1 MNHPPLC
8 PASMHARARPRST
21 FNVQRSTFFLLAFSA
36 LLALP
41 ARAQVAAGTVLDE
54 VVAVVADEPVLAS
67 EVTALAAT
75 VAEGGEVTD
84 EVWSRALDEIVAQLV
99 LIARAQQDTTIVV
112 TEDQVDQQLD
122 ARIAQLARQAGG
134 QAQLEAYYGMPVEEI
149 RVRFRDDVRR
159 QLLAQQYQ
167 SRRLRE
173 VTITP
178 SEVRAWFATIPEDQV
193 PEVPELVRVA
203 HVVKAPAPSEA
214 AREAARTLAEALR
227 DSVLAGQ
234 ATIEDL
240 ARRHTDDRA
249 SAARGGLYED
259 VNVRDL
265 VPEFGIVAGTL
276 EPGGLSQ
283 VFETT
288 FGYHV
293 MRLNARQGDVIS
305 FNHILIQ
312 VDADDLDPADAI
324 AALTVLRDSVV
335 VHGVP
340 FEAIA
345 RRHSEDPY
353 SAGRGG
359 YLADEAGSRDLQLDL
374 LGQDWQATLDTLDVG
389 EVSMP
394 AAVALTDGSPAWH
407 IVLLQ
412 RRTPPHRLSPDSD
425 YALLSQ
431 YALRDKQARVLNEWV
446 RDLRRTV
453 YVEIKTDRYVGE
465 RESG

>member
-21 FNVQRSTFFLLAFSA
+21 FDVRRSTFFLLAFSA

-178 SEVRAWFATIPEDQV
+178 SCGLAGASPDYARRA
-193 PEVPELVRVA
+193 LA
-203 HVVKAPAPSEA
+203 HCVQA
-214 AREAARTLAEALR
+214 AR
-227 DSVLAGQ
+227 S
-234 ATIEDL
+234 
-240 ARRHTDDRA
+240 
-249 SAARGGLYED
+249 
-259 VNVRDL
+259 
-265 VPEFGIVAGTL
+265 
-276 EPGGLSQ
+276 
-283 VFETT
+283 
-288 FGYHV
+288 
-293 MRLNARQGDVIS
+293 
-305 FNHILIQ
+305 
-312 VDADDLDPADAI
+312 
-324 AALTVLRDSVV
+324 
-335 VHGVP
+335 
-340 FEAIA
+340 
-345 RRHSEDPY
+345 
-353 SAGRGG
+353 
-359 YLADEAGSRDLQLDL
+359 LADNPE
-374 LGQDWQATLDTLDVG
+374 
-389 EVSMP
+389 
-394 AAVALTDGSPAWH
+394 
-407 IVLLQ
+407 
-412 RRTPPHRLSPDSD
+412 
-425 YALLSQ
+425 
-431 YALRDKQARVLNEWV
+431 
-446 RDLRRTV
+446 
-453 YVEIKTDRYVGE
+453 
-465 RESG
+465 